1 MDAGIYPVFYL
12 EGNDLAI
19 GTEKINVLNYNEN
32 RVSLMVSPDKAY
44 SFDPS
49 PDGVTPTVIPLTMEE
64 VRYGNN
70 SNAFKNGMLFF
81 EESQKE
87 DIYNELGIANW
98 KEILRNEDIREII
111 LHPTYDGL
119 SRIISIEDGSMFER
133 VRGVYHKLLS
143 EGNYDISVRVEQ
155 IIRTK
160 YKELINGHVKTA
172 IQLTKKDFNN
182 NAANNA
188 ELKALKEQNES
199 LQEQIAQLKELVE
212 SMAASKNNGDS
223 ENIKSNAAETKNP
236 TTSGK
241 KRGRPPKNK

>member
-1 MDAGIYPVFYL
+1 M
-12 EGNDLAI
+12 AI

-49 PDGVTPTVIPLTMEE
+49 PDGMTPTVIPLTMEE
-64 VRYGNN
+64 IRYGNN

-87 DIYNELGIANW
+87 DVYNSLGIPNW
-98 KEILRNEDIREII
+98 KDILRNEDIREII

-119 SRIISIEDGSMFER
+119 SKIISIEDGSMFER

-160 YKELINGHVKTA
+160 YKELINGHVKTS
-172 IQLTKKDFNN
+172 IELTKKDFNDN
-182 NAANNA
+182 TVNNA
-188 ELKALKEQNES
+188 EIKALKEQNES
-199 LQEQIAQLKELVE
+199 LQEQIVKLEKMIEN
-212 SMAASKNNGDS
+212 MATSKNNGDRDV
-223 ENIKSNAAETKNP
+223 ENIDGDTTVTKTP
-236 TTSGK
+236 VTSGK
-241 KRGRPPKNK
+241 KRGRPPKK

>member
-1 MDAGIYPVFYL
+1 M
-12 EGNDLAI
+12 AI
-19 GTEKINVLNYNEN
+19 ETVKINVLNYNEN
-32 RVSLMVSPDKAY
+32 RVSLMVSPDKSY

-81 EESQKE
+81 EEQQKE
-87 DIYNELGIANW
+87 DIYNELGIPNW
-98 KEILRNEDIREII
+98 KDILRNKDIREII

-160 YKELINGHVKTA
+160 YKELINGHVKTS
-172 IQLTKKDFNN
+172 IELTKKDFNN
-182 NAANNA
+182 DTVNIG
-188 ELKALKEQNES
+188 EIKALREQNES
-199 LQEQIAQLKELVE
+199 LQKQVNELKKLIE
-212 SMAASKNNGDS
+212 SMASPKNNDS
-223 ENIKSNAAETKNP
+223 ETIKKSP
-236 TTSGK
+236 TTTNNTDTSGR

>member
-1 MDAGIYPVFYL
+1 M
-12 EGNDLAI
+12 AI

-98 KEILRNEDIREII
+98 KDILMNEDIREII

-143 EGNYDISVRVEQ
+143 EGVHDISVRVEQ

-160 YKELINGHVKTA
+160 YKELINGHVKTS
-172 IQLTKKDFNN
+172 IILEKKYFNN
-182 NAANNA
+182 NTVNDA
-188 ELKALKEQNES
+188 EIKALKEQNEL
-199 LQEQIAQLKELVE
+199 LQEQITKLEKMFE
-212 SMAASKNNGDS
+212 SMAVSKNNDNGDC
-223 ENIKSNAAETKNP
+223 NNMNGDTTETKNP